1 MKSFVKYLGLLL
13 GVLVFFILFSLA
25 SALLPSKPIASN
37 IEHSLKDVLHLPDY
51 PQPLINGSKHNL
63 DYAMDGMITNII
75 FSINPE
81 KPLQSALLC
90 RWHINEEEPYVS
102 QWYNLAYG
110 IAHQDQLPQ
119 VVYGRYWHGN
129 SFLFRFLF
137 LLMDY
142 NEIKWIIYILSSLL
156 LLITSIFLY
165 KRVGLLKAVAL
176 LSGLFFVN
184 AYLMQFSM
192 QMSPILFIT
201 LLGMLKVSKL
211 DLHAEKSL
219 FSLFL
224 ILGASTAYFDLL
236 TAPFLTFSM
245 PFLVWFGIAQEG
257 KNFTFK
263 KISTHF
269 LITGSLWLLAYTFI
283 WVSKWLLVALFTD
296 FHIWQDVGHHLLM
309 RSDTVESGRM
319 LAVRINFN
327 NLPLVWINLILVLL
341 AIRAAMRF
349 DIKAVGAAAFLL
361 AIALIPYIWYYFL
374 ANHSFIHHW
383 FTYRIQA
390 FTISAVFLAF
400 LLLRKDSLRK
410 PVESS

>member
-1 MKSFVKYLGLLL
+1 MRSFVRYLVLLL
-13 GVLVFFILFSLA
+13 GVLAFFILFSLA

-51 PQPLINGSKHNL
+51 PQPLINGSKHSL

-75 FSINPE
+75 FSINPD

-102 QWYNLAYG
+102 QWNNLAYG

-137 LLMDY
+137 LMMDY
-142 NEIKWIIYILSSLL
+142 NEIKWVIYILSSLL
-156 LLITSIFLY
+156 LLITTIFLY
-165 KRVGLLKAVAL
+165 RRLGLLKAVAL

-184 AYLMQFSM
+184 AYLMQFSI

-201 LLGMLKVSKL
+201 LAGMMIASKISL
-211 DLHAEKSL
+211 AAEKKL

-224 ILGASTAYFDLL
+224 LLGAASAYFDLL
-236 TAPFLTFSM
+236 TAPFLTFGM
-245 PFLVWFGIAQEG
+245 PFLVWFGIALE
-257 KNFTFK
+257 KKDFSFK
-263 KISTHF
+263 KISCHF
-269 LITGSLWLLAYTFI
+269 LITGSLWLLAYAFI
-283 WVSKWLLVALFTD
+283 WASKWFLVALFTD
-296 FHIWQDVGHHLLM
+296 FHIWKDVGYHLLM
-309 RSDTVESGRM
+309 RSDTIDSGRM

-327 NLPLVWINLILVLL
+327 NLPLVWINLVLL
-341 AIRAAMRF
+341 FLLLRAAIRFERKNVCAS
-349 DIKAVGAAAFLL
+349 IFLL
-361 AIALIPYIWYYFL
+361 VVAIFPYLWFFAL
-374 ANHSFIHHW
+374 ANHSYIHHW

-400 LLLRKDSLRK
+400 LLLRKDNFNKAVS
-410 PVESS
+410 E

>member
-1 MKSFVKYLGLLL
+1 MKSFVRYLVLLL

-25 SALLPSKPIASN
+25 SALLPSKPIATN

-63 DYAMDGMITNII
+63 DYAMDGIITNII
-75 FSINPE
+75 YSIDNS
-81 KPLQSALLC
+81 KPLQSLLLC
-90 RWHINEEEPYVS
+90 RWHINEEEAYVS

-110 IAHQDQLPQ
+110 IEHKDRLPQ

-137 LLMDY
+137 LMMDY
-142 NEIKWIIYILSSLL
+142 NEIKWVIYILSSLL
-156 LLITSIFLY
+156 FLITTVFIY
-165 KRVGLLKAVAL
+165 KRLGLLKAIAL

-201 LLGMLKVSKL
+201 LAGMLLTSRMQADDQKR
-211 DLHAEKSL
+211 L

-224 ILGASTAYFDLL
+224 FLGASTAYFDLL
-236 TAPFLTFSM
+236 TASFLTFGM

-257 KNFTFK
+257 KNFTLK
-263 KISTHF
+263 KISFHF
-269 LITGSLWLLAYTFI
+269 LITGSMWLLAYAFI
-283 WVSKWLLVALFTD
+283 WVSKWFLVALFTD
-296 FHIWQDVGHHLLM
+296 FHIWKDVAHHLLM
-309 RSDTVESGRM
+309 RSDTVETGRM

-327 NLPLVWINLILVLL
+327 NLPLVWINLILLLL
-341 AIRAAMRF
+341 AIRAAVRF
-349 DIKAVGAAAFLL
+349 NIKAVGAAAFLL
-361 AIALIPYIWYYFL
+361 AIALLPYIWYLLL

-383 FTYRIQA
+383 FTYRVQA

-400 LLLRKDSLRK
+400 LLLRKDEYNKTIAKL
-410 PVESS
+410 